1 VPGARPTRSV
11 NRASALLWA
20 IVLGTGLL
28 AQPSGLSSADRDLAL
43 VMLRQIRDDVR
54 AHYYDPAF
62 HGVDL
67 ASVFAATEQRLKTAP
82 TLADAMALISD
93 ALFQFDDSHTA
104 FLPPDRQTRV
114 DYGWQMA
121 AVGDEV
127 LVTTVDPAGDAA
139 AKGVAPGDRV
149 LLLNAF
155 EPTRANLVRLGYFY
169 RFIRPQAQQ
178 RLGLLKPDGSART
191 VDVLSRLETKRT
203 ADLGELLDD
212 LGQLAE
218 RARDRS
224 GPAGDGILV
233 WKMPAFRQPE
243 SIDAMIRQSREY
255 KTLVLDLRGN
265 GGGSVAALKELVSRC
280 IDHPVVVAL
289 ERARGKESREIARPK
304 SGFAGRL
311 VVLVDS
317 RSASAA
323 EMFAR
328 IVQIEKR
335 GDVLGDRTSGQ
346 VMTSRLFPH
355 AIGAGRMLF
364 YASSV
369 TVSDVRMSDGG
380 SLEKT
385 GVEPDEIVLPRPS
398 DLAADRDPVL
408 ARAIALAG
416 GAITPEEA
424 GRLFK

>member
-1 VPGARPTRSV
+1 
-11 NRASALLWA
+11 
-20 IVLGTGLL
+20 
-28 AQPSGLSSADRDLAL
+28 
-43 VMLRQIRDDVR
+43 MLRQIRDDVR

-67 ASVFAATEQRLKTAP
+67 ASVFAAAEQRLKAAP
-82 TLADAMALISD
+82 TLADAMALIAD

-127 LVTTVDPAGDAA
+127 LVTTVDPASDAA
-139 AKGVAPGDRV
+139 AKGVSPGDRV

-169 RFIRPQAQQ
+169 RFIRPQARQ

-191 VDVLSRLETKRT
+191 VDVLSRLATKRT

-224 GPAGDGILV
+224 AAAGDGVLV
-233 WKMPAFRQPE
+233 WKMQAFGQPE
-243 SIDAMIRQSREY
+243 SIDAMIRKSRDY

-265 GGGSVAALKELVSRC
+265 GGGSVAALKELVGRC
-280 IDHPVVVAL
+280 FDRPVVVAL
-289 ERARGKESREIARPK
+289 ERARGRESREIAKPK

-355 AIGAGRMLF
+355 AIGVGRMLF
-364 YASSV
+364 YAASV

-380 SLEKT
+380 SLEQT

-398 DLAADRDPVL
+398 DMAADRDPVL

-416 GAITPEEA
+416 GAVTSEEA